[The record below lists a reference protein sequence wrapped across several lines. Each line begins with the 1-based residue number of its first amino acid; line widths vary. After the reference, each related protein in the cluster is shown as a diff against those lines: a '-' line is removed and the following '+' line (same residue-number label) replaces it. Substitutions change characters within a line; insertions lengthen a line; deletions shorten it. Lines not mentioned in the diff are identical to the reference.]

1 MQRPRRV
8 LGVSEELLVN
18 QRSAAKGMPHERKER
33 RAEKEE
39 RTGGGKKE
47 SREGGRNEERQ
58 VTGGLRA
65 TTKTRAFPA
74 GEMVLN

>member
-1 MQRPRRV
+1 MRGRREGQRKRRG
-8 LGVSEELLVN
+8 L
-18 QRSAAKGMPHERKER
+18 
-33 RAEKEE
+33 
-39 RTGGGKKE
+39 GGKKE
-47 SREGGRNEERQ
+47 SREGGRKEERQ

>member
-1 MQRPRRV
+1 MKIKTTSCNKGREKKTSLQGPGV
-8 LGVSEELLVN
+8 LPGSTGYREEP
-18 QRSAAKGMPHERKER
+18 KGGAERC
-33 RAEKEE
+33 
-39 RTGGGKKE
+39 
-47 SREGGRNEERQ
+47 GRKEERQ